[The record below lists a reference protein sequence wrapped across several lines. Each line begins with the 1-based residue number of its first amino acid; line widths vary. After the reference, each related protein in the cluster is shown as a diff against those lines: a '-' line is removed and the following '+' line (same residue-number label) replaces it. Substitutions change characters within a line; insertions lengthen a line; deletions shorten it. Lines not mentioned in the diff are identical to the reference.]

1 MNEQALRF
9 RLGLFVLAAMILLAV
24 LITLFGGIPS
34 FFQRTDSYTIVFAD
48 AMGVSG
54 GTPVRRLGVRI
65 GEVRSLAL
73 DNATSKVRV
82 RIEVQA
88 GFSLRKADRP
98 TIVQGLL
105 GGDAAIAFL
114 LPAPQGRGE
123 KMDEGE
129 NLFEIGLVDP
139 GQALDADEVVA
150 PGAVLEGF
158 IQTDAQAVVQKTGEV
173 MPQAQEALVEMKK
186 FFQKL
191 DKLMPAFEETTKEFR
206 ELGKTTKDLVTELQK
221 TNLEIRELVKATT
234 KSIPD
239 FKRTNEEVQITA
251 RQWTKVGE
259 RFDILLQ
266 TNEDKIV
273 KAIDRL
279 QDTLKRI
286 GDVFSDDNQKLFNE
300 TLKNV
305 KKGADRIDSIAKGTE
320 DLIKDSRDSLKRVQ
334 EALLQAEKVLGNF
347 DKASKPFADR
357 SDNILKNIE
366 ESTDKLN
373 RTMTDLREVFQAV
386 ARGDG
391 TLQRL
396 LSDPALFQNINDT
409 AAIVNKLLPRV
420 DRILRDVEIFADKIA
435 RRPETLGIGGVI
447 RPSSGLKESPSTIWP
462 WHVR

>member
-1 MNEQALRF
+1 MNEQTIRF
-9 RLGLFVLAAMILLAV
+9 RLGLFVLAALILLAV
-24 LITLFGGIPS
+24 LIGLFGGIPS

-48 AMGVSG
+48 AMGVSP

-65 GEVRSLAL
+65 GEARSLAL

-82 RIEVQA
+82 LIQVQA
-88 GFSLRKADRP
+88 GFALRKADRP

-114 LPAPQGRGE
+114 PPPQGRGE
-123 KMDEGE
+123 KMEEGE
-129 NLFEIGLVDP
+129 KLFEIGLMDAAPV
-139 GQALDADEVVA
+139 LDEDEVVV

-191 DKLMPAFEETTKEFR
+191 DKLMPQFEETTKEFR
-206 ELGKTTKDLVTELQK
+206 DLGKTTKELVTELQK

-286 GDVFSDDNQKLFNE
+286 GDVFSDDNQKLFND

-305 KKGADRIDSIAKGTE
+305 KKGSDRFDSIAKGTE

-420 DRILRDVEIFADKIA
+420 DRIL
-435 RRPETLGIGGVI
+435 
-447 RPSSGLKESPSTIWP
+447 
-462 WHVR
+462 H